1 MRDRPAPRPLRL
13 PSMGSHPCLPRPS
26 VYGSLEPT
34 ALSMKLVLDVCSL
47 VEKVS
52 LRVFVTVSHSL
63 TLFVGRDR
71 WFFSCASPFSAP
83 FDLLSERR
91 DLFRCFSA
99 HLLFISLRIPW
110 DRRGHII
117 DYQPRCH
124 CCETAACC
132 ADELL
137 MPTRGRATMLSSVE
151 K

>member
-1 MRDRPAPRPLRL
+1 
-13 PSMGSHPCLPRPS
+13 MGSHPCLPRPS

-110 DRRGHII
+110 ALNVPGCAKPCAI
-117 DYQPRCH
+117 DILQGCV
-124 CCETAACC
+124 ASSSWSK
-132 ADELL
+132 
-137 MPTRGRATMLSSVE
+137 TMCFL
-151 K
+151 